1 MATKINRDKLARE
14 LCELRKKYALSAVLA
29 SEKPADDKRDLEI
42 CALLKQDAAKSD
54 NFRSTIN
61 GLGQVTVSAPHDK
74 AATGE
79 TYEFMLDIFLAASDA
94 EKKRLMDKGYVK
106 KVMQYS
112 GAYYG
117 AVTVE
122 LFP

>member
-1 MATKINRDKLARE
+1 MATLNRDKLAQE
-14 LCELRKKYALSAVLA
+14 LCDLRKKYALSPALA
-29 SEKPADDKRDLEI
+29 REKPADDARDVEI
-42 CALLKQDAAKSD
+42 CAQLKKDAAKSD
-54 NFRSTIN
+54 NFRVTIDR
-61 GLGQVTVSAPHDK
+61 LGQVTVSAPRDK